1 MSHRR
6 LKTVINAWGSVNDL
20 RSFTASLW
28 TQVNLFFIVLK
39 NFACSET
46 DLWMKAHHA
55 NDIVEC
61 TREWRKVGRHLPAEE
76 GQPVLISEHAFAI
89 EPSIFFAKTSFR
101 THSIKYDCAWGTK
114 SQKKTAFL
122 LGIVGVFFWDSLR
135 YVKISRQNSECIWLI
150 ENSFHFQKKS
160 WEQVEFLGQNPGLYF
175 MRQGPTEMA
184 VTGQALASRPF
195 RTNPNFLFGQIL
207 ILGKFEA

>member
-1 MSHRR
+1 MNSQWVISFCSKLDWISLTGMLCVYLFWKGFLSHRR

-28 TQVNLFFIVLK
+28 TQVNLFLIVLK

-55 NDIVEC
+55 NDMVEY
-61 TREWRKVGRHLPAEE
+61 TRKWRKVGRHLPAEE

-114 SQKKTAFL
+114 SQKKNSL
-122 LGIVGVFFWDSLR
+122 SFWHCPNWR
-135 YVKISRQNSECIWLI
+135 GGGFWHIFNSEKL
-150 ENSFHFQKKS
+150 SK
-160 WEQVEFLGQNPGLYF
+160 
-175 MRQGPTEMA
+175 
-184 VTGQALASRPF
+184 
-195 RTNPNFLFGQIL
+195 
-207 ILGKFEA
+207 